1 MAGAGLSVVGGDGHV
16 RLALLQGGD
25 PAIRVHGGDLRV
37 GGGEGHRARRALAQ
51 GVAQRIG
58 ILCADGE
65 PLRSGL
71 NALGRGL
78 DFDACALLLA
88 VEGGDGDGGD
98 TGLYGGQQALGGH
111 GGRFARA
118 GEGGLARAAAGE
130 LVAQLHRLAHAQH
143 LPVAVDAHACRSLLD
158 RHLDHAARAGGG
170 SNGDGGAAR
179 RLGGHH
185 ALRAHRRDARGLA
198 GVAHAVL
205 RALGQQRPVRDGR
218 LFLDAQRQAL
228 RSGNDG
234 LGQNRRNFGRG
245 CHEDLRHRVVNLY
258 RGQEAVLFDRRGRR
272 GQLRQQSVD
281 LFFQGFNRR
290 AGVVELQR
298 VGLGIH
304 GGGQQRPQR
313 LQAVIGQ
320 ITLAAHIVVGRRA
333 RAGGELRIR
342 QAVVPRHRGV
352 GQRKV
357 PAEAAL
363 AVVHERVDV
372 RPFAVEQGHVP
383 RAVLRRNDPTFQ
395 PGGSHQRLEGL
406 RVARRIRAAH
416 HEGRVGRA
424 VRAGGHV
431 GHEPV
436 VEPERAGVIPAQAL
450 AVQGGDPL
458 KYGLLQLRRLLGHEG
473 ILCGRFAIAL
483 RRRVRGRFAA
493 ALRGRV
499 CGRFAAALRGRV
511 CGCFAAAL
519 HGSVRGR
526 FAAALRGRVC
536 GCFAAA
542 LRGSVRRRFATAL
555 RGRFRGSSAGLC
567 RAGFRRRFRRRL
579 NLDACLR
586 AGCCGRCD
594 LRGLVCKRGRAA
606 QQQRQAEQRGQ
617 YAQLHLVFHSILYLR
632 IVA

>member
-1 MAGAGLSVVGGDGHV
+1 M
-16 RLALLQGGD
+16 
-25 PAIRVHGGDLRV
+25 
-37 GGGEGHRARRALAQ
+37 
-51 GVAQRIG
+51 
-58 ILCADGE
+58 
-65 PLRSGL
+65 
-71 NALGRGL
+71 
-78 DFDACALLLA
+78 
-88 VEGGDGDGGD
+88 
-98 TGLYGGQQALGGH
+98 
-111 GGRFARA
+111 
-118 GEGGLARAAAGE
+118 
-130 LVAQLHRLAHAQH
+130 
-143 LPVAVDAHACRSLLD
+143 
-158 RHLDHAARAGGG
+158 
-170 SNGDGGAAR
+170 
-179 RLGGHH
+179 
-185 ALRAHRRDARGLA
+185 
-198 GVAHAVL
+198 
-205 RALGQQRPVRDGR
+205 
-218 LFLDAQRQAL
+218 
-228 RSGNDG
+228 
-234 LGQNRRNFGRG
+234 
-245 CHEDLRHRVVNLY
+245 NLY

-304 GGGQQRPQR
+304 GGGQQCPQR

-333 RAGGELRIR
+333 HAGGELRIR

-395 PGGSHQRLEGL
+395 PCGSHQRLEGQ

-458 KYGLLQLRRLLGHEG
+458 KHGLLQLRRLLGHEG
-473 ILCGRFAIAL
+473 ILCGRFAVAL

-499 CGRFAAALRGRV
+499 RRRFAAALCGRVRRRFAAALCGRVRGRFAAALCGRV
-511 CGCFAAAL
+511 RRCFAVAL
-519 HGSVRGR
+519 RRSIRGR
-526 FAAALRGRVC
+526 FAAALRGR
-536 GCFAAA
+536 
-542 LRGSVRRRFATAL
+542 VRRRFATAL

-594 LRGLVCKRGRAA
+594 LRGLICKRGRAA